1 MNTHPDAEQTTI
13 THDMN
18 DTQEKLREA
27 CYDEKGALKPKD
39 QCRASMINHLIL
51 IEGLGVDEA
60 EDHADKYI
68 RESGFWPAP
77 SFDWDDEEDEQS
89 TAKT

>member
-1 MNTHPDAEQTTI
+1 M
-13 THDMN
+13 

-27 CYDEKGALKPKD
+27 CYDEKGELKPKD

-51 IEGLGVDEA
+51 IDGLGVDDA
-60 EDHADKYI
+60 EDSADKFI
-68 RESGFWPAP
+68 RESGFWPVP
-77 SFDWDDEEDEQS
+77 NFDWDEEEEEQS